1 MITPAKI
8 SAAVKRIIATAAA
21 TTPSKIRHD
30 SKLSD
35 LGFSDT
41 ERQELAAPLNQEMNR
56 IGYPP
61 PTELHPRHTEIAK
74 TVGNIVSMYRFIYEV

>member
-8 SAAVKRIIATAAA
+8 SAAVKRVIAAAAA
-21 TTPSKIRHD
+21 TTPSNIRHD
-30 SKLSD
+30 SKLSE
-35 LGFSDT
+35 LGFSVS
-41 ERQELAAPLNQEMNR
+41 EKQELAAPLNQEMNR

-61 PTELHPRHTEIAK
+61 PMELHPRHTEIAK